1 MGWGKKNKN
10 KYIRNL
16 YKDINGFSKGTYCK
30 GQVGLTAGRF
40 QLYSI
45 WKMTLVN
52 YASSHMPT
60 SMERLKIPITETH
73 TYKYDQA
80 SM

>member
-1 MGWGKKNKN
+1 
-10 KYIRNL
+10 L
-16 YKDINGFSKGTYCK
+16 YKDINVFSKGTYCK
-30 GQVGLTAGRF
+30 GQVGWTACRF

-52 YASSHMPT
+52 YASSHTLT
-60 SMERLKIPITETH
+60 SMERLKILITETH